1 MKKLFLLIL
10 LSFLLLPPGNYAQI
24 LNSSFENW
32 TQGQP
37 DNWATNNVPTFF
49 VGVTQSNES
58 HTGSSAAK
66 LEIKEFAGGVAFPIL
81 FSAGDPGFPISQR
94 YASLKGF
101 YKFLPANATQV
112 FSVTANMSNQSNGL
126 IGIGNFSAN
135 TAASVYTEFDCT
147 IEYISSEVPDVIYI
161 QIILGDE
168 NNTYNGGAAYVD
180 DLSLS
185 GTVDVR
191 EIERDKKPTSYKLL
205 QNYPNPFNP
214 STKIEYSIPEESFVT
229 LKVYNLIGQE
239 VATLVNK
246 HQKAGTYQSD
256 FNAEGLQ
263 SGIYVAR
270 LSAGDFS
277 KSVKMTFLK

>member
-1 MKKLFLLIL
+1 MKNFFLLIL
-10 LSFLLLPPGNYAQI
+10 LSFLLLSASNYAQI

-58 HTGSSAAK
+58 HSGSSAAK

-81 FSAGDPGFPISQR
+81 FSTGDPGFTVSQA

-101 YKFLPANATQV
+101 YKFLPTNATQV
-112 FSVTANMSNQSNGL
+112 FSVTASMYNQSNI
-126 IGIGNFSAN
+126 IGIGNFSATT
-135 TAASVYTEFDCT
+135 TANIYTEFDCP
-147 IEYISSEVPDVIYI
+147 IDYFSADIPDAVYI

-168 NNTYNGGAAYVD
+168 NNIFNGGAAYVD

-185 GTVDVR
+185 GTVDVK
-191 EIERDKKPTSYKLL
+191 EIEQDKTPTSYKLM

-214 STKIEYSIPEESFVT
+214 TTKIEYLIPKESFVT

-239 VATLVNK
+239 IATLVNK
-246 HQKAGTYQSD
+246 HQKAGTYEAD

-270 LSAGDFS
+270 LSADNFTQ
-277 KSVKMTFLK
+277 SVKMTLLK